1 MTRYEQEQLERIRQ
15 RAEKEK
21 ERERELMLS
30 GKLESDSEIVRK
42 KINTRHNIIYLV
54 CPSNPKIPHRDSN
67 KRQTPLIVNFLR
79 ANDEIF

>member
-30 GKLESDSEIVRK
+30 GKLESDSEILRK
-42 KINTRHNIIYLV
+42 KLTQDIILY
-54 CPSNPKIPHRDSN
+54 I
-67 KRQTPLIVNFLR
+67 
-79 ANDEIF
+79 